1 MKIWRIHSVG
11 KMMLQKTQSL
21 KMNYSSSNSSI
32 QSFLL
37 NLVHTYSNI
46 VKLFK
51 LSVLYVL
58 IIDKVMN
65 KYSTLVSYEL
75 LYLQ

>member
-1 MKIWRIHSVG
+1 
-11 KMMLQKTQSL
+11 
-21 KMNYSSSNSSI
+21 
-32 QSFLL
+32 L

>member
-1 MKIWRIHSVG
+1 VG

>member
-1 MKIWRIHSVG
+1 MG